1 MTSKSIRGTEEKR
14 VTKATRARQD
24 YVKTLY
30 SLGGADVIVPTS
42 QLATRLG
49 VSAPSST
56 NMLRRLAGDG
66 LVVLAPGRGAR
77 LSAAGVRL
85 ALHLVRRHRI
95 LESFLVRVLGLDW
108 AEVHADAE
116 ILEHHVSDR
125 VLEAMNRLAG
135 HPQEDPHGH
144 PIPDARGRLRRR
156 TLVPLATLPEGA
168 TAVVREVH
176 DADGRRMARWKQAG
190 LIPGATVR
198 VRGVRPLEDVFEIEA
213 SGGMLVT
220 GSLGVSGIMVEPA
233 RGGRHVRTR

>member
-1 MTSKSIRGTEEKR
+1 MR
-14 VTKATRARQD
+14 KATRARQD

-30 SLGGADVIVPTS
+30 ALGGAEVIVPSS
-42 QLATRLG
+42 QLAGRLG

-108 AEVHADAE
+108 AEVHEEAE

-125 VLEAMNRLAG
+125 VLEAMNQLAG

-176 DADGRRMARWKQAG
+176 DADGRRMSRWKQAG
-190 LIPGATVR
+190 LVPGATVH

-220 GSLGVSGIMVEPA
+220 GSLGLSGIMVEPA
-233 RGGRHVRTR
+233 RGGRHARTR